1 MFSNLAR
8 EKFQVVV
15 LVIAR
20 PLANAGVSPNLL
32 TFAGF
37 LATVGVAAI
46 IGIGQF
52 LLAGL
57 LLIPASF
64 FDALDGNVARL
75 ENRASPFGAFLDSNL
90 DRYAEIALFGG
101 LLYFYATRGD
111 FLGIALT
118 YLALAG
124 SLMVSYARARAEGAG
139 FQAKDVGIF
148 TRLERFIVLVGG
160 LLLGQW
166 SATLLTAAL
175 VILALGSHLTAVQRM
190 WHVQRMSKNPRAN

>member
-1 MFSNLAR
+1 MLSNLAR
-8 EKFQVVV
+8 EKFLSWL

-46 IGIGQF
+46 IGTGQF
-52 LLAGL
+52 LLGGL
-57 LLIPASF
+57 LLIPASL

-75 ENRASPFGAFLDSNL
+75 SNRASPFGAFLDSNL

-101 LLYFYATRGD
+101 LLYFYATRGN
-111 FLGIALT
+111 LVEVALT
-118 YLALAG
+118 YLALTG

-139 FQAKDVGIF
+139 FQAKEVGLF

-160 LLLGQW
+160 LVLGQW
-166 SATLLTAAL
+166 SAALLTAAL
-175 VILALGSHLTAVQRM
+175 VILALGTHITAAQRM
-190 WHVQRMSKNPRAN
+190 WHVRRMSR